1 MKTKLTELLNIKYP
15 IIQGAMAWVSDSDL
29 ASAVSNAGGAGTIA
43 TGGRDPI
50 WVREQIKKVK
60 SLTEKPFGVNVVL
73 MDEKKDEIIDIIC
86 EEKVSFVTLGAGN
99 PIPYIDKLK
108 SSGIKIIPVVPN
120 LKLAKRVED
129 KGADAIIIEGM
140 EAGGHIGK
148 LTTMALMTQVIP
160 EINIPVIVAGGFSDG
175 RGLASALVMGASG
188 IQMGTRFYASKECSA
203 HINAKNAIVNA
214 TDTDVTGY
222 LHNRSVRSIKNM
234 MTTKY
239 LELESSNVPY
249 DQLHDLI
256 LGTSR
261 TAPIEGDTDWGS
273 VQAGQS
279 LSVITSI
286 DSCEDII
293 SKTIRD
299 AKDAISNVCKFAE

>member
-15 IIQGAMAWVSDSDL
+15 IIQGAMAWVSDAAL
-29 ASAVSNAGGAGTIA
+29 ASAVSNAGGGGTIA
-43 TGGRDPI
+43 TGGREPN
-50 WVREQIKKVK
+50 WVREQIKITK

-99 PIPYIDKLK
+99 PVPYIDKLK
-108 SSGIKIIPVVPN
+108 SAGIKVIPVVPN
-120 LKLAKRVED
+120 LKLAKRIEE
-129 KGADAIIIEGM
+129 KGADALIIEGM
-140 EAGGHIGK
+140 EAGGHIGT

-222 LHNRSVRSIKNM
+222 LHNRSVRSVKNM

-239 LELESSNVPY
+239 LELESKSAPY
-249 DQLHDLI
+249 DQLHDLVVGSSI
-256 LGTSR
+256 RG
-261 TAPIEGDTDWGS
+261 PIEGDADWGA

-286 DSCEDII
+286 DSCENII
-293 SKTIRD
+293 NKTIND
-299 AKDAISNVCKFAE
+299 AKNAIDNVCKFTE